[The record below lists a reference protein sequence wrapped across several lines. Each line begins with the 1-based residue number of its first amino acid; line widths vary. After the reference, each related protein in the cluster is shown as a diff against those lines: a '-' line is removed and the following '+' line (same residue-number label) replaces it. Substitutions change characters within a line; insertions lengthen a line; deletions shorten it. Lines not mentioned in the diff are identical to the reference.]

1 MSNFTFQKANVGNI
15 MSAIRKGV
23 LHNDKFATNFS
34 MAFFQNPNAYATR
47 SIFPII
53 PVDLPVGQY
62 AIFDKADLA
71 RINVAR
77 KPQFGKV
84 QPFQVSNTFDT
95 FSVDVYQA
103 IIGLDQITQT
113 VVNRSGVPG
122 SSNVKESRTRILAEQ
137 FGMFQDMLFAEKF
150 FVPGAWENEY
160 EGTDS
165 NASGKKFLR
174 FNDANFAPI
183 SFFNEIKKEM
193 KRETRRAPNKLLLG
207 IDAYNGLCN
216 NPDLRERISGS
227 SSKASP
233 AIVEH
238 ADLCRMLGF
247 EQISVFD
254 ASYNA
259 APLGKEADMQFICDP
274 KAALV
279 CYAPSS
285 PAIDEPSA
293 GYTFTWDML
302 GNGQYAPMFV
312 NQGAPGTHSEELEG
326 LLATSHKKTCD
337 ELGVFLKD
345 CVA

>member
-62 AIFDKADLA
+62 IIFDKADLA

-84 QPFQVSNTFDT
+84 QPFQVSENFDT

-103 IIGLDQITQT
+103 IIGLDQIAQT

-122 SSNVKESRTRILAEQ
+122 SSNVKESRTRILNEQ
-137 FGMFQDMLFAEKF
+137 FGMFQDMLFAESF
-150 FVPGAWENEY
+150 FVPGAWSNEY
-160 EGTDS
+160 EGTDA

-174 FNDANFAPI
+174 FNDASFAPI

-216 NPDLRERISGS
+216 NPDLRERISGN
-227 SSKASP
+227 SSKAEP

-259 APLGKEADMQFICDP
+259 APLGQEADMKFICDP

-279 CYAPSS
+279 CYAPST
-285 PAIDEPSA
+285 PAVDEPSA

-302 GNGQYAPMFV
+302 GNKQYAPMFV

-337 ELGVFLKD
+337 DLGVFLKD